1 MKTKNAPMKKTTKS
15 LADETNCL
23 TKRNQCN
30 AMQWF
35 NLSYQIELTPFW
47 SNLVLQS
54 LLRSSSWV
62 PEEIGLE
69 MLTFTFFFL
78 YLCFQ
83 LHTDTQTDTQTHR
96 HIWHDDSNSSS
107 SSSSYLGGSAPHCKP
122 LLGKEASSIRLP
134 FQLPVNAS

>member
-1 MKTKNAPMKKTTKS
+1 MKKTTKS

-23 TKRNQCN
+23 TKRS
-30 AMQWF
+30 QWF

-47 SNLVLQS
+47 SYLVLQS

-78 YLCFQ
+78 YVCALSF
-83 LHTDTQTDTQTHR
+83 THFT
-96 HIWHDDSNSSS
+96 H
-107 SSSSYLGGSAPHCKP
+107 LA
-122 LLGKEASSIRLP
+122 
-134 FQLPVNAS
+134 

>member
-1 MKTKNAPMKKTTKS
+1 MKKTTKS

-23 TKRNQCN
+23 TKRNL
-30 AMQWF
+30 WF

-47 SNLVLQS
+47 SYLVLQS

-83 LHTDTQTDTQTHR
+83 LHTDTDTFGM
-96 HIWHDDSNSSS
+96 IIPIPAVAA
-107 SSSSYLGGSAPHCKP
+107 APILVA
-122 LLGKEASSIRLP
+122 LLP
-134 FQLPVNAS
+134 TVNLY